1 MWTVVYIAP
10 NSFTAEKL
18 RERLSQEG
26 VLVTLRTVGS
36 SQFGESKSVEIL
48 VPEAEIEE
56 AHEIISETI
65 GK

>member
-10 NSFTAEKL
+10 NSFMAEQLRDKL
-18 RERLSQEG
+18 FREG

-36 SQFGESKSVEIL
+36 SQTGESKSVEVL